1 MMKHFLLLFLLFLAS
16 MGLSAQKT
24 FTEHLTADKAGQG
37 RVRVYQSADVEAVVN
52 GVKDRKTATTPEKPQ
67 AGKAHK
73 DTLPT
78 SKTTVGVKLA
88 SPVDTPST
96 ARHTSK
102 RRRKASGFR
111 IQIYTGGNSRADRVA
126 AERAGRTCRAAFP
139 ELAAYTHFLSPR
151 WVCRVGDFATQ
162 QEASEYASKLRQEG
176 AFREVRVVK
185 SIVWLP

>member
-1 MMKHFLLLFLLFLAS
+1 MMKHSLLLSLFFLANT
-16 MGLSAQKT
+16 GLSAQKT

-37 RVRVYQSADVEAVVN
+37 RVRVYQSAEVEAVVN
-52 GVKDRKTATTPEKPQ
+52 GTKDGKTTATLTKPQ

-73 DTLPT
+73 DTLPA
-78 SKTTVGVKLA
+78 SKTATGVKTA
-88 SPVDTPST
+88 SPADTPGAATRT
-96 ARHTSK
+96 AK
-102 RRRKASGFR
+102 RRRKANGFR

-126 AERAGRTCRAAFP
+126 AERAGRTCREAFP

-176 AFREVRVVK
+176 SFREVRVVK
-185 SIVWLP
+185 SVVWLP